1 LIRRRRIVRRTLLA
15 ALALFFAS
23 AGIAQAQTL
32 TGRVASSA
40 ETAPRGAST
49 VFRTGATGDIAATLH
64 WRWLTPSAN
73 LNLYLARHLA
83 DGSWRRVA
91 QASSLTAHPKHLL
104 LRSAR
109 PGEYRFRVRAV
120 SGQSPFRLE
129 FTADE
134 EKPPPPQGPF
144 LTLLFSRSEI
154 GTATRCV
161 PDPTGSANLMTVV
174 APELARR
181 GLRPTGSVETGIT
194 QNTARACVHYRRT
207 LAASWADLTRLR
219 DSYGWAFVSHGRTWA
234 TNLASMTEQQQWSD
248 TCGSLLDLERHGFW
262 TADGL
267 FAFPNNRWSEE
278 VQANVVSTC
287 FAFGRRYGSGT
298 TSRTTAMA
306 SPYWQS
312 TQGTSGGRCN
322 DPALPCASLHT
333 ITTYRSPDRIRA
345 ELASLGTNQW
355 LTLQSYVLVTGD
367 RPGEWRCNAADWHL
381 HWSTDAE
388 RYCWSDY
395 VRILDGIPSGITVTD
410 PKTVAKAW
418 GRTNYRVPMP

>member
-1 LIRRRRIVRRTLLA
+1 VRRTLLA

-23 AGIAQAQTL
+23 AGIAQAQTV
-32 TGRVASSA
+32 TGRVASTA
-40 ETAPRGAST
+40 ERAPLRASI
-49 VFRTGATGDIAATLH
+49 VFRTGSTGDIAATLH
-64 WRWLTPSAN
+64 WRWLHPAAN
-73 LNLYLARHLA
+73 LNLYLARRRA
-83 DGSWRRVA
+83 DGSWLRVA
-91 QASSLTAHPKHLL
+91 EAASLTAHPEHLL

-109 PGEYRFRVRAV
+109 PGKYRFRVRAV
-120 SGQSPFRLE
+120 SGRSRFRLV
-129 FTADE
+129 FTASV
-134 EKPPPPQGPF
+134 EKPPPLHGPF

-161 PDPTGSANLMTVV
+161 ADPTGWANLLTVV

-181 GLRPTGSVETGIT
+181 GIAATGSVETGIT
-194 QNTARACVHYRRT
+194 KDTTRACVHYRRT

-219 DSYGWAFVSHGRTWA
+219 ETYGWAFVSHGRAWA

-267 FAFPNNRWSEE
+267 FAYPNNRWSQE
-278 VQANVVSTC
+278 VETNVVSTC
-287 FAFGRRYGSGT
+287 FAFGRRYGSGP
-298 TSRTTAMA
+298 TSRAEATS
-306 SPYWQS
+306 SPYWQR
-312 TQGTSGGRCN
+312 TQGISGGRCN
-322 DPALPCASLHT
+322 NPALPCASLHT

-345 ELASLGTNQW
+345 QLASVGPDQW

-367 RPGEWRCNAADWHL
+367 RPGQWRCNAADWHDR
-381 HWSTDAE
+381 WTNDAE
-388 RYCWSDY
+388 RYCWRDY
-395 VRILDGIPSGITVTD
+395 LRILDGIPSTVTVTD